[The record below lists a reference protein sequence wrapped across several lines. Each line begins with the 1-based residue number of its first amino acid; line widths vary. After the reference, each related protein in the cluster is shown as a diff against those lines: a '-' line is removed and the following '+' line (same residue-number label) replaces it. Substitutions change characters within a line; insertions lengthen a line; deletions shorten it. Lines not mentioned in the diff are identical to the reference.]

1 MVIKLKDILEG
12 TCGYGLD
19 GELGDEPAGP
29 HLLNKEAVDETA
41 LPMVQVLNV
50 LSADNRRADYKK
62 QWEWGAKNS
71 SKVKEIIKAANMLSK
86 IVKKLKWLS

>member
-1 MVIKLKDILEG
+1 MIKLIDILEG

-50 LSADNRRADYKK
+50 LSADIRRADYKK
-62 QWEWGAKNS
+62 QLDE
-71 SKVKEIIKAANMLSK
+71 LQ
-86 IVKKLKWLS
+86 KKLNK